1 MLVKEWKLFSIVSL
15 SFITWLDQV
24 MSQNSNGTWHRLDMN
39 AIYLSFQPL
48 PSTMLQT
55 TMPAAKLLWNSMSAD
70 TFNGMRL
77 RTSSHEH
84 GLLIIN
90 LLSHIT
96 YHFRCLEHVVNLTNV
111 AVMSHIIKIAIIENS
126 NAIWKYDPKLPG
138 NHVLGGSL
146 DVVAAI
152 CTLAIKVCTTSNI
165 YAYLHSDFMSYSD
178 PSIRTMHW
186 ILQETTLPIQ
196 DNDPTQD
203 FPAQQYPMRNSMFN
217 HSYKLWQVRDF
228 YTNMTSAKDQKAYMW
243 IHSNI

>member
-1 MLVKEWKLFSIVSL
+1 
-15 SFITWLDQV
+15 
-24 MSQNSNGTWHRLDMN
+24 MN

-48 PSTMLQT
+48 PSTMPQT

-126 NAIWKYDPKLPG
+126 NAIWKYDPKLPVIVYLVD
-138 NHVLGGSL
+138 HWMLLQQFVHQQSRYVL
-146 DVVAAI
+146 
-152 CTLAIKVCTTSNI
+152 LAIFMHISTVFLRSKHQDNALNTSRNYTSN
-165 YAYLHSDFMSYSD
+165 S
-178 PSIRTMHW
+178 R
-186 ILQETTLPIQ
+186 
-196 DNDPTQD
+196 
-203 FPAQQYPMRNSMFN
+203 
-217 HSYKLWQVRDF
+217 
-228 YTNMTSAKDQKAYMW
+228 
-243 IHSNI
+243 